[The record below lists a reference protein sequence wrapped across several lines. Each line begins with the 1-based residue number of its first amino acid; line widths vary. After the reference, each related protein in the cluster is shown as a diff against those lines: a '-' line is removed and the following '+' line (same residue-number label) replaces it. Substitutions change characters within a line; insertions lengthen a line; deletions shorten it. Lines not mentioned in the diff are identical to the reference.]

1 MGGWWAPCFTE
12 PAHRLNFEV
21 GGEPVTFQD
30 ANLRNRRQAELSR
43 FQNSYK
49 SDLCSTLLQLLSER
63 NSFKPGQGDSQA
75 FGKSGKEDLVQVAS
89 YLAMGG
95 TLDGDQ
101 LLSPSA
107 WQVTFHQAVL
117 VFNILLINET
127 YIKMW
132 SKIE

>member
-1 MGGWWAPCFTE
+1 MGGWWGPWFTE
-12 PAHRLNFEV
+12 PVHRLNFEV

>member
-43 FQNSYK
+43 FQNYYK

-89 YLAMGG
+89 YL
-95 TLDGDQ
+95 TLDVDQ
-101 LLSPSA
+101 LNTST
-107 WQVTFHQAVL
+107 TFGHYNASTHFSQGGVNYYSTGKP
-117 VFNILLINET
+117 VFDTNPYL
-127 YIKMW
+127 
-132 SKIE
+132 

>member
-1 MGGWWAPCFTE
+1 M
-12 PAHRLNFEV
+12 
-21 GGEPVTFQD
+21 
-30 ANLRNRRQAELSR
+30 
-43 FQNSYK
+43 
-49 SDLCSTLLQLLSER
+49 
-63 NSFKPGQGDSQA
+63 
-75 FGKSGKEDLVQVAS
+75 QVAS